1 MQFSVF
7 FLCDFWPL
15 SQHFSPPR
23 SLGMPNVQNVMGQ
36 EGGRGLTSLQ
46 RSSRVSLSLDNLL
59 SLSAW

>member
-1 MQFSVF
+1 
-7 FLCDFWPL
+7 
-15 SQHFSPPR
+15 
-23 SLGMPNVQNVMGQ
+23 MPNVQNVMRQ